1 MVAPLSQS
9 KRDAIKQRLDE
20 KIPHIKIAEEM
31 SVSIQT
37 VKNYSANLKHHDVVK
52 LPTVSRRGQPPRMN
66 AKCWMYYS
74 ESFIGALQISFHDY
88 CR

>member
-52 LPTVSRRGQPPRMN
+52 LPTVSRRGQPPRMTR
-66 AKCWMYYS
+66 KTLDVLFRKLYW
-74 ESFIGALQISFHDY
+74 SFANFIS
-88 CR
+88 